1 MSVWQTIYK
10 QSYLK
15 TNFCIYSFFQQ
26 SQVYRYSQHLIFYNQ
41 ENFQSIL
48 DNHRQCQDLVEVNS
62 SVFWR
67 ESQKKGDRL
76 SLLPFLQQ
84 CPTLEKEKSEGLFS
98 LTLAILGSL
107 VQYPDQHP
115 APLPPSPS
123 IIRECQHHLTSCLS
137 QKCKSYQIS
146 LSTSPHSNTF
156 SNSTLLLCFRILISH
171 PNPNCHRR
179 AKQLYMAELGLN

>member
-26 SQVYRYSQHLIFYNQ
+26 SQVYRYTQHLIFYNQ

-67 ESQKKGDRL
+67 ESPKKGDRL

-98 LTLAILGSL
+98 LTLAILGTL
-107 VQYPDQHP
+107 IQYSDQHL

-123 IIRECQHHLTSCLS
+123 IIRERQHHLTSCLS
-137 QKCKSYQIS
+137 QKRKSYQIS
-146 LSTSPHSNTF
+146 FNITPFKYLF
-156 SNSTLLLCFRILISH
+156 KFYCFRILIPH

>member
-26 SQVYRYSQHLIFYNQ
+26 SQLYRYTQHLIFYNQ

-67 ESQKKGDRL
+67 KSPKKGDRL

-107 VQYPDQHP
+107 IQYSDQHL

-137 QKCKSYQIS
+137 QKRTSYQIS
-146 LSTSPHSNTF
+146 FNITPFKYLFKFYPLTVSEF
-156 SNSTLLLCFRILISH
+156 
-171 PNPNCHRR
+171 
-179 AKQLYMAELGLN
+179 